1 MSRPTL
7 YSFRRCPYA
16 MRARMALRYS
26 AVELDIVEV
35 SLKAKPAEM
44 LALSSKGTV
53 PVLQVDGRVI
63 DESLEIMDWAL
74 ARHDPQDW
82 RLRDDADG
90 QGLTAALIEE
100 NDQVFK
106 LHLNRYKYPERYP
119 EYPKEYYRSEGE
131 DFLRRLEA
139 LLQPGPSWRRSTRA
153 WRTWQCCPSC
163 ASSPMWIANGSPRR
177 PTRTCSAGC
186 SGCSIP
192 SCSWPSWPNSQLPCQ
207 SCRKLSSR
215 SRAAS
220 SSPGTGWA
228 AETIGV
234 E

>member
-1 MSRPTL
+1 MSRATL

-26 AVELDIVEV
+26 AVDMAIVEV

-63 DESLEIMDWAL
+63 DESLEIMNWAL

-82 RLRDDADG
+82 RLRDNADG
-90 QGLTAALIEE
+90 QALTAALIEE

-119 EYPKEYYRSEGE
+119 EYPKEHYRSQGE

-139 LLQPGPSWRRSTRA
+139 LLATR
-153 WRTWQCCPSC
+153 PF
-163 ASSPMWIANGSPRR
+163 
-177 PTRTCSAGC
+177 
-186 SGCSIP
+186 
-192 SCSWPSWPNSQLPCQ
+192 L
-207 SCRKLSSR
+207 
-215 SRAAS
+215 
-220 SSPGTGWA
+220 A
-228 AETIGV
+228 AEHQSLADVAVMPFIRQFAHV
-234 E
+234 DRDWFAQAPYPRLQDWLQRFLESELFVAIMAK

>member
-63 DESLEIMDWAL
+63 DESLEIMSWAL

-139 LLQPGPSWRRSTRA
+139 LLATRPFLA
-153 WRTWQCCPSC
+153 AQHQSLADVAVLPFVRQFAHVDRQWFAQAPY
-163 ASSPMWIANGSPRR
+163 
-177 PTRTCSAGC
+177 
-186 SGCSIP
+186 
-192 SCSWPSWPNSQLPCQ
+192 PNLQRWLQRLLDSELFVAIMA
-207 SCRKLSSR
+207 K
-215 SRAAS
+215 
-220 SSPGTGWA
+220 
-228 AETIGV
+228 
-234 E
+234 

>member
-63 DESLEIMDWAL
+63 DESLEIVNWAL

-139 LLQPGPSWRRSTRA
+139 LLATRPFLA
-153 WRTWQCCPSC
+153 AQHQSLADVAVLPFVRQFAHVDRQWFAQAPY
-163 ASSPMWIANGSPRR
+163 
-177 PTRTCSAGC
+177 
-186 SGCSIP
+186 
-192 SCSWPSWPNSQLPCQ
+192 PNLQRWLQRLLDSELFVAIMA
-207 SCRKLSSR
+207 K
-215 SRAAS
+215 
-220 SSPGTGWA
+220 
-228 AETIGV
+228 
-234 E
+234 